1 MSNSYAKHMR
11 RTRKNGGMIRALQ
24 KISKERQPSIGSE
37 SRPKHKS
44 SSLRNRIHDAII
56 NAQNVYPV
64 AEPVIAEPV
73 AEHVIA
79 ESSNIPVA
87 HAVPVKESNVTS
99 SLNKMIVDKKIASDK
114 PLTNP
119 VTNPQAKPQSKPLTN
134 PVTNPQ
140 SKPLNP
146 MLNPLQGKPSE
157 KASMSMDNL
166 EQIMNDMK
174 PKPPSSKK
182 VSQTPRIKP
191 LPPKGPLPK
200 EYVEALGKIMPP
212 KPPPRNAPASNV
224 EPKITKKEASLMS
237 LVKAILEDN
246 IKILTEAEP
255 NPNKTPEVDTTTI
268 SRFYM
273 ERVNASKMKDNEMLV
288 EMSGL
293 TQHGVE
299 KIGISIPLPKL
310 NNCIPLL
317 VATKFGMVRP
327 CKQIMEAVDDMK
339 KKEMLTDFDDDG
351 NTPLS
356 LCAEYGYQ
364 ELCEY
369 FISEH
374 QRLGIDLE
382 GLDMNRNKNIPEK
395 TRINELL
402 KQNKMA
408 ELSLDSVYA
417 DFIEAY
423 KKIDDY
429 KMKYKLELKR
439 LSNVSMRGNSYKKTP
454 LMIAAENGHLG
465 IVELLLCGGR
475 VNNLLEIEKKQR
487 KIQIRAITQAQ
498 RLLDTG
504 KTKSNRK
511 TRKRTLHNGAEL
523 RNQQEL
529 DRTCANPLA
538 MNDYG
543 QTALHLC
550 VRNCC
555 PSKTMYKSVFYDS
568 DTNSDVNGNPRY
580 QYNLVND
587 DKYRKEAPIWRFT
600 RTIHLLLRFI
610 IFNKGVIGGPYRPNG
625 LKIALQNE
633 YRYDILQ
640 DDEIDIWSPTANNG
654 NGAFDMFCFSGKTNW
669 ISFFQLRKENPYL
682 ETISEYEN
690 PQKQYLS
697 AFITSRNGKL
707 KIKENVFDHPG
718 EKCFFVQNDP
728 NMFIEIEKGF
738 NKKVYDKKKIYQNQ
752 VTGQL
757 LHSTNIIHDFATY
770 FEHNLY
776 KKVFYPETTNY
787 TYSNLDVEDN
797 KDDSV
802 SLNDINERA
811 IEYMRSGRDEYK
823 GVYNLRR
830 RT

>member
-1 MSNSYAKHMR
+1 MR

-24 KISKERQPSIGSE
+24 QISKQRQPSIASE
-37 SRPKHKS
+37 SRPKHKT

-56 NAQNVYPV
+56 TAQNVYPV
-64 AEPVIAEPV
+64 AKPVAEPV
-73 AEHVIA
+73 TEPVVA

-99 SLNKMIVDKKIASDK
+99 SLNEMIVDKKIYSDK
-114 PLTNP
+114 PLINP
-119 VTNPQAKPQSKPLTN
+119 VTNPASKPQAKP
-134 PVTNPQ
+134 VEANPQ
-140 SKPLNP
+140 AKPVEAKPLNKP
-146 MLNPLQGKPSE
+146 LNNSLNPILKPLQGKSSE

-174 PKPPSSKK
+174 PKPPSNKK
-182 VSQTPRIKP
+182 VSENPRIKP

-212 KPPPRNAPASNV
+212 KPPPRI
-224 EPKITKKEASLMS
+224 EPKITKKEASLLS
-237 LVKAILEDN
+237 LVKAILEDD

-273 ERVNASKMKDNEMLV
+273 ERIQASKMKDSELLV

-299 KIGISIPLPKL
+299 KIGITIPLIKL

-317 VATKFGMVRP
+317 VATKFGMMRP

-395 TRINELL
+395 ARINELL
-402 KQNKMA
+402 KENKMA
-408 ELSLDSVYA
+408 ELSLDSAYA

-429 KMKYKLELKR
+429 KMKYKLELKK
-439 LSNVSMRGNSYKKTP
+439 LSNVSMRGNSFKKTP
-454 LMIAAENGHLG
+454 LMVAAENGHLG

-475 VNNLLEIEKKQR
+475 VNNLLEIEKKQQ
-487 KIQIRAITQAQ
+487 KIQIRAITQSQ

-511 TRKRTLHNGAEL
+511 TKKRTLHNGAEL

-529 DRTCANPLA
+529 DRTCANPHA

-568 DTNSDVNGNPRY
+568 DSNSDVNGNPRY

-587 DKYRKEAPIWRFT
+587 DKYKKEAPIWRFT
-600 RTIHLLLRFI
+600 RTIHLLLRFM
-610 IFNKGVIGGPYRPNG
+610 IFDKGVIGGPYRPNG
-625 LKIALQNE
+625 LKIVLQNE
-633 YRYDILQ
+633 YRYDILL
-640 DDEIDIWSPTANNG
+640 DDEIDIWSATANNG
-654 NGAFDMFCFSGKTNW
+654 NGAFDTFCFSGKTNW

-728 NMFIEIEKGF
+728 NMFIEMEKCF
-738 NKKVYDKKKIYQNQ
+738 NKNVYDKKKLYQNN
-752 VTGQL
+752 VTGKL
-757 LHSTNIIHDFATY
+757 LKSTNIIHDFATY

-776 KKVFYPETTNY
+776 KKVFYPELKSYENV
-787 TYSNLDVEDN
+787 NLDVEDN

-830 RT
+830 RI

>member
-11 RTRKNGGMIRALQ
+11 RTRKNGGMFRALQ
-24 KISKERQPSIGSE
+24 KISKERQPSIDSE
-37 SRPKHKS
+37 SRPKHKT

-56 NAQNVYPV
+56 TAQNVYPV
-64 AEPVIAEPV
+64 AKPVAKPV

-99 SLNKMIVDKKIASDK
+99 SLNKMIVDKKIASD
-114 PLTNP
+114 
-119 VTNPQAKPQSKPLTN
+119 KPLTN

-200 EYVEALGKIMPP
+200 EYVEALGKVMPP

-273 ERVNASKMKDNEMLV
+273 ERVNASKMKDNELLV

-475 VNNLLEIEKKQR
+475 VNNLLEIEKKQQ
-487 KIQIRAITQAQ
+487 KIQLRAITLAQ

-511 TRKRTLHNGAEL
+511 TRKRTLHNGTEL

-543 QTALHLC
+543 QTSLHLC

-600 RTIHLLLRFI
+600 RTIHLLLRFM
-610 IFNKGVIGGPYRPNG
+610 IFDRGVIGGLYRPNG

-707 KIKENVFDHPG
+707 KIKEHVFDHPG

-738 NKKVYDKKKIYQNQ
+738 NKKVYDKKKLYQNQ

>member
-11 RTRKNGGMIRALQ
+11 RTRKNGGMFRALQ
-24 KISKERQPSIGSE
+24 KISKERQPSIDSE
-37 SRPKHKS
+37 SRPKHKT

-56 NAQNVYPV
+56 TAQNVYPV
-64 AEPVIAEPV
+64 AKPVAKPV

-99 SLNKMIVDKKIASDK
+99 SLNKMIVDKKIASD
-114 PLTNP
+114 
-119 VTNPQAKPQSKPLTN
+119 KPLTN

-200 EYVEALGKIMPP
+200 EYVEALGKVMPP

-273 ERVNASKMKDNEMLV
+273 ERVNASKMKDNELLV

-395 TRINELL
+395 ARINELL
-402 KQNKMA
+402 KENKMV
-408 ELSLDSVYA
+408 ELSLDSAYA

-429 KMKYKLELKR
+429 KMKYKLELKK
-439 LSNVSMRGNSYKKTP
+439 LSNVSMRGNSFKKTP

-475 VNNLLEIEKKQR
+475 VNNLLEIENKQR

-511 TRKRTLHNGAEL
+511 TKKRTLHNGAEL

-587 DKYRKEAPIWRFT
+587 DKYKKEAPIWRFT

-610 IFNKGVIGGPYRPNG
+610 IFDKGVIGGPYRPNG

-633 YRYDILQ
+633 YRYDILL
-640 DDEIDIWSPTANNG
+640 DDEIDIWSATANNG

-707 KIKENVFDHPG
+707 KIKEHVFDHPG

-738 NKKVYDKKKIYQNQ
+738 NKKVYDKKKLYQNQ